1 MNKIINKNYHY
12 ALLDTQVN
20 QIISAGF
27 NSKSKNVVRNSLI
40 DFLLL
45 GNFSEEGE
53 NSIEKNTLSELMNY
67 YGFKLLASKSSFKS
81 LI

>member
-12 ALLDTQVN
+12 ALFDTQVN

-53 NSIEKNTLSELMNY
+53 NSIKKNTLSELMNY
-67 YGFKLLASKSSFKS
+67 YSFKLLVSKSPFKN
-81 LI
+81 